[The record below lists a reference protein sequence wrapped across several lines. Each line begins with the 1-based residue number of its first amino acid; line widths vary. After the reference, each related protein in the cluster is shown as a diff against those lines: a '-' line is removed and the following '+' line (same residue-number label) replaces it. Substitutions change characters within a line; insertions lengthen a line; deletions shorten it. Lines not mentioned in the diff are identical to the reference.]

1 MYINTMEFP
10 TLSNRIHK
18 QNPTYFKGRKKGN
31 VPIINTHPASDIWE
45 RTNNEIVNPMLPRH
59 GLLFPLE
66 PLFITTLQTG

>member
-18 QNPTYFKGRKKGN
+18 QNPTYFEGRKKGS

-45 RTNNEIVNPMLPRH
+45 RTHNEIINPMLPH
-59 GLLFPLE
+59 YGLLFPLE